1 MGTSTPDAGFWRRFS
16 IAVHA
21 EEAAKT
27 PTPDKEW
34 TFWTYG
40 PRVVPDIM
48 SEEIVTD
55 WGITKHRD
63 DWLKSQRRKKI
74 RARLLG
80 WLLAFFIIGFG
91 VGAGIVI
98 WLLAKNHWD
107 PYAAFNISN
116 R

>member
-1 MGTSTPDAGFWRRFS
+1 MALQEKEPQTTNHMGTSTPDAGFWRRFS

-34 TFWTYG
+34 TFWT
-40 PRVVPDIM
+40 
-48 SEEIVTD
+48 
-55 WGITKHRD
+55 D
-63 DWLKSQRRKKI
+63 DWLKSERRKKI